1 MSSQYPTDEFDN
13 PPSDGPVGVHRK
25 PASPWRPVIPFLV
38 ILLVVPLLA
47 WGFSE
52 FLMWGSKDKPAVS
65 APQSQQ
71 SAAPTPSQP
80 EQQQSSTTPVP
91 DPLPTEPEQQ
101 TSPEQPTPSDGDVNP
116 AATIEVLNVAGV
128 DGWAGQVVSQ
138 LAENGFNQSTAGNLD
153 WSPTEGN
160 SIRYQ
165 SAEDEPT
172 AKKIGEILGISDI
185 ALDPESSNTH
195 AVTVFLVVP

>member
-1 MSSQYPTDEFDN
+1 
-13 PPSDGPVGVHRK
+13 
-25 PASPWRPVIPFLV
+25 
-38 ILLVVPLLA
+38 
-47 WGFSE
+47 
-52 FLMWGSKDKPAVS
+52 MWGSKDKPAVS